1 MVGIGVI
8 GRGFGRAVHIPG
20 FLQVQNAAVVGV
32 ASAQYERAR
41 QVAAEFSLPHC
52 FATWQELIECPDVQ
66 AVSIATPPYLHEEI
80 ALAALVAGKSVLCE
94 KPMAVNAAQASRM
107 LEAAR
112 KAGVVHMVDFEFRE
126 IPAWRFFKE
135 VVSSG
140 ELGAIRHVSIHWIM
154 QSWADPAREWSW
166 RADRAQGGGT
176 LGALGAHTFDY
187 VEWLLGPIRS
197 LAAHLSARI
206 AERPDPSGALRPVN
220 SEDCCLLLLE
230 LHDGT
235 PVSVAIS
242 AVASLGK
249 GHCIELYGEHKVL
262 ILNSDNLADYGKGF
276 AVWEGKRGLARLRKR
291 RLPKELQAE
300 ADSADG
306 RIAPFVRLAQ
316 RFTDAVEQKKKD
328 ACPSFEDGLRTRMLM
343 DWALQAN
350 QERTWVNV
358 PAPQAKQ

>member
-8 GRGFGRAVHIPG
+8 GTGFGRAVHIPG

-41 QVAAEFSLPHC
+41 QVAAEFSLPRC
-52 FATWQELIECPDVQ
+52 FATWQELIACLDVQ
-66 AVSIATPPYLHEEI
+66 AVSIATPPYLQEEI
-80 ALAALVAGKSVLCE
+80 ALVALEAGKAVLCE
-94 KPMAVNAAQASRM
+94 KPMGMNAAQASRM

-135 VVSSG
+135 IVSSG
-140 ELGAIRHVSIHWIM
+140 ELGAIRQVNINWMVH
-154 QSWADPAREWSW
+154 SWADPNRPWSW
-166 RADRAQGGGT
+166 RANREQGGGT

-197 LAAHLSARI
+197 LTAHLSTRMAR
-206 AERPDPSGALRPVN
+206 RPDQSGALHPVN
-220 SEDCCLLLLE
+220 SEDCCHLLLE

-235 PVSVAIS
+235 PVSLAIS
-242 AVASLGK
+242 TVASLGK
-249 GHCIELYGEHKVL
+249 GHRIELYGEHKVL
-262 ILNSDNLADYGKGF
+262 ILNSDNLVDYGKGF
-276 AVWEGKRGLARLRKR
+276 AVWEGKRGSARLRKR
-291 RLPKELQAE
+291 RLLKELQAE

-316 RFTDAVEQKKKD
+316 RFTDAVEQKKMD
-328 ACPSFEDGLRTRMLM
+328 ARPSFEDGLRTRMLM

-350 QERTWVNV
+350 QGRTWVNV